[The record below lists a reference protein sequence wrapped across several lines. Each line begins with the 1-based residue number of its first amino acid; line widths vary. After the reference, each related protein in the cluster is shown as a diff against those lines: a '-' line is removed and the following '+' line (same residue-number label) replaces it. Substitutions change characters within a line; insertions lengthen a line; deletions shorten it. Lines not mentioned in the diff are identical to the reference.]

1 MMKKS
6 LIVSGA
12 LALSLLASP
21 ATSLAS
27 TGEVQ
32 QNVQVETKTIQID
45 SGQLNNWITENEEA
59 LKNNNLQQVD
69 FQSFF
74 DQFAQKYQ
82 QAPPEQPKQEQ
93 PKPETPVKE
102 EPKQEEPKQEAPAPQ
117 PEAEQAPAPEQPAEE
132 EVQKEE
138 NTQEEA
144 TSEVSAFEKQVVEL
158 TNQEREK
165 QGLAPL
171 KLDTELSAVA
181 KDKSLDM
188 QQNNY
193 FSHNS
198 PNYGSPFDMM
208 KSYGIDY
215 RTAGENIAMGQTT
228 PEEVVQGWMN
238 SQGHRE
244 NIMNPDFTHI
254 GVGHAED
261 GNYWT
266 QMFIGK

>member
-32 QNVQVETKTIQID
+32 QNYQVETKTIHINSD
-45 SGQLNNWITENEEA
+45 QLTDWVNKNQQA
-59 LKNNNLQQVD
+59 LKNNNLQQID
-69 FQSFF
+69 IQSLL
-74 DQFAQKYQ
+74 DHYQ
-82 QAPPEQPKQEQ
+82 QKQQQPEAPAEQPKE
-93 PKPETPVKE
+93 ETP
-102 EPKQEEPKQEAPAPQ
+102 KQQ
-117 PEAEQAPAPEQPAEE
+117 PEAEPAPAPEQPAEE
-132 EVQKEE
+132 EVKQEE
-138 NTQEEA
+138 NTEEE
-144 TSEVSAFEKQVVEL
+144 TSSEVSAFEKEVVKL

-171 KLDTELSAVA
+171 QLDTELSAVA
-181 KDKSLDM
+181 KDKSIDM

-208 KSYGIDY
+208 NSYGVDY
-215 RTAGENIAMGQTT
+215 RTAGENIAMGQTS
-228 PEEVVQGWMN
+228 PEQVVQGWMN
-238 SQGHRE
+238 SEGHRQ
-244 NIMNPDFTHI
+244 NIMNPNFTHI